1 MLKDRY
7 LASVSGAALLLV
19 STATAQAQTAPSAPA
34 AGGQTTELPPQTA
47 TAQSEPTT
55 PSGEGDIVVT
65 GIRASLQ
72 SAANIKRN
80 AGSIVDAISA
90 EDMGAFP
97 DQNIAESLQRVTGV
111 QIQRDRGEG
120 RDISIRGL
128 DPKFSRILLNGD
140 GLLSL
145 SPITSINP
153 NGPPQPGRSFDFTT
167 LGSDFVQTLVVSKTS
182 TADLEEGGLAGSVD
196 VRTVKPLSLR
206 NNRFSLTVEG
216 LRNDYAK
223 TVGPHV
229 SGAFVGKFFN
239 DTLGVSIGGDYSKRY
254 LQTQSYQSSGQ
265 DSRQENQLKGQGS
278 PDIFTNT
285 GTLGTGINRSFVDW
299 NGDGDNLDAYRFNH
313 LVQFQQD
320 EGTRERQTY
329 NLGLQWQPSNRL
341 ELNFNG
347 IYAKYKTEFYSA
359 GYSFQTHLGADPT
372 VSGNRAV
379 SASISSIAPFAGD
392 IVANGPSATPVCTT
406 VGVTPATC
414 PRTGPAQA
422 ISGLVD
428 AYQLRGA
435 LVDNITKFN
444 RSEAE
449 TIQGQVGATYNLSDT
464 LRFDV
469 QGSYT
474 RAKRDSVLNAGMDA
488 FSYKEVFYDQRSDLS
503 GIPTVGYGPG
513 ADALNPATY
522 NSGAAFFTGF
532 IVPQK
537 VTQKIGSANLTWDDP
552 LPWMTALKVGYKH
565 IDADLD
571 QTNYNLSVGAFS
583 FAGLSGDTLVP
594 NAAANGIKS
603 NGINL
608 TNYMT
613 TYGGPDFL
621 SRYNGGSTFPT
632 TWVGPDLKALL
643 DKYPISQLQTLQGG
657 TAAAPTPALI
667 QTLPTNTFRIREI
680 VNAMYMRAD
689 FTNFDGALTGNIGL
703 RLVHTKSTADGF
715 TGDPATLVQANQSTL
730 RYDSGTAAPLRVERD
745 YWSALPSLNMRY
757 DLNTQASLRFAVS
770 QTVTRPDFS
779 NMVPSNGLPS
789 LVAQTWSIANP
800 NLEPYYSINL
810 DFGGEVSFGAE
821 SLLSAYAFKKYIRG
835 YYVFAVNQQPLTY
848 VDLDGVSQT
857 RVFATTQPVNG
868 SDTTTQGVELSFQ
881 QPFHFLPGFLSG
893 FGTLLNYTF
902 TDAGTIQT
910 TAGGTDFPLPFV
922 SKHAANAVLYFEKYG
937 ISARAAYVWRS
948 KYVETAGGV
957 GGDSRGGSY
966 VRSAGY
972 LDLSSKYQ
980 ITPNVAITLDAVN
993 VLDTAVERVNIYG
1006 FGRGYEVNGRTITG
1020 GVRLTF

>member
-1 MLKDRY
+1 MRFRF
-7 LASVSGAALLLV
+7 LASASIATLFLASAA
-19 STATAQAQTAPSAPA
+19 AAQTQPTPPDQPQPAGQDAAPA
-34 AGGQTTELPPQTA
+34 EDDAAE
-47 TAQSEPTT
+47 
-55 PSGEGDIVVT
+55 IVVT

-72 SAANIKRN
+72 SAANIKRG

-145 SPITSINP
+145 SPITNINP

-182 TADLEEGGLAGSVD
+182 TADLEDGGLAGTVD
-196 VRTVKPLSLR
+196 VRTVKPLSLNR
-206 NNRFSLTVEG
+206 NRFSLTVEG
-216 LRNDYAK
+216 LRNAYAK

-229 SGAFVGKFFN
+229 SGAFVGKFFD

-265 DSRQENQLKGQGS
+265 DSRQENQLKAAGA
-278 PDIFTNT
+278 PDLFTNT
-285 GTLGTGINRSFVDW
+285 GSVGTGLQRSFVDW

-329 NLGLQWQPSNRL
+329 NLGLQWRASDKL

-347 IYAKYKTEFYSA
+347 IYAKYKTDFYSA

-372 VSGNRAV
+372 VTGNRVV
-379 SASISSIAPFAGD
+379 SSHISDIPPFAGD
-392 IVANGPSATPVCTT
+392 VVANGPSIAAVCTGPN
-406 VGVTPATC
+406 VCSRPS
-414 PRTGPAQA
+414 TGQPQA
-422 ISGLVD
+422 IAGLVD

-444 RSEAE
+444 QSKA
-449 TIQGQVGATYNLSDT
+449 DT
-464 LRFDV
+464 LQVQGGAIYKFSDAVRLNV

-474 RAKRDSVLNAGMDA
+474 RAKRDSILNTGMDA
-488 FSYKEVFYDQRSDLS
+488 FSYKEVLYDQRTDLA
-503 GIPTVGYGPG
+503 GIPSVGYGAG

-522 NSGAAFFTGF
+522 NSGAAFLTGF
-532 IVPQK
+532 VVPQK
-537 VTQKIGSANLTWDDP
+537 VTQKIASADLTWEDP
-552 LPWMTALKVGYKH
+552 LPWMPALKIGYKH
-565 IDADLD
+565 VDAELN

-583 FAGLSGDTLVP
+583 FARLSGDTLVP
-594 NAAANGIKS
+594 GAAANGIKS

-613 TYGGPDFL
+613 TYGGADFL
-621 SRYNGGSTFPT
+621 SRYNGGSQFPT
-632 TWVGPDLKALL
+632 TWVGPDLRALL
-643 DKYPISQLQTLQGG
+643 AKYPLSQLQALQGG
-657 TAAAPTPALI
+657 SAAAPVPALI

-680 VNAMYMRAD
+680 VNAFYFRAD
-689 FTNFDGALTGNIGL
+689 LSGFDGALTGNIGL
-703 RLVHTKSTADGF
+703 RLAHTKSVADGF
-715 TGDPATLVQANQSTL
+715 TGDPATLAQATVSTL
-730 RYDSGTAAPLRVERD
+730 RYESGTAAPLQVGRD
-745 YWSALPSLNMRY
+745 YWSPLPSLNLRY
-757 DLNTQASLRFAVS
+757 DLNDRASLRFAAS
-770 QTVTRPDFS
+770 QTVTRPDFG

-789 LVAQTWSIANP
+789 LVTQTWTIANP

-810 DFGGEVSFGAE
+810 DFGGEISFGRE
-821 SLLSAYAFKKYIRG
+821 SLLSAYAFKKWIRG
-835 YYVFAVNQQPLTY
+835 YYVNAINQQSLTY
-848 VDLDGVSQT
+848 RDLDGATQT
-857 RVFATTQPVNG
+857 RIFATTQPVNG
-868 SDTTTQGVELSFQ
+868 SDTTTQGIEVAFQ
-881 QPFHFLPGFLSG
+881 QPFSFLPGALGG

-910 TAGGTDFPLPFV
+910 IAGGTDFPLPFV
-922 SKHAANAVLYFEKYG
+922 SKHAANAVLYYEKYG
-937 ISARAAYVWRS
+937 LSARAAYVWRS
-948 KYVETAGGV
+948 KYTEVAGGV

-966 VRSAGY
+966 VKSAGY
-972 LDLSSKYQ
+972 LDLSTKYQ
-980 ITPNVAITLDAVN
+980 ITPEVAITLDAVN